1 MVKNKAV
8 LISIGLFVLLQLIKP
23 PVVIFIYK
31 ELTNFHPTIV
41 NNYDLYFMVLKHIG
55 MGSMK
60 ASYTFLFA
68 LSEILFL
75 VLPFVLYKKLLSFHS
90 ETLN

>member
-1 MVKNKAV
+1 MVKNKAA

-23 PVVIFIYK
+23 PIVIFIYK

-41 NNYDLYFMVLKHIG
+41 NNYEIYFMVLEHIG

-60 ASYTFLFA
+60 ASYTFLFI

-75 VLPFVLYKKLLSFHS
+75 VLPFVIYKKLISVHP